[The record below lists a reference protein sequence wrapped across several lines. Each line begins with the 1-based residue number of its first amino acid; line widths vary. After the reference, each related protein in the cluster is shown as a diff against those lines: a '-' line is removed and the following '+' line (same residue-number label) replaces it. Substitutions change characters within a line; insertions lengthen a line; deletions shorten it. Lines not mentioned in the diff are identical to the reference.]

1 MNTKTGRLIR
11 YLPLSIN
18 VYGVGGLIGSI
29 IRKTSFLLIRSFLQH
44 EKYAVS
50 SAFATVVEAV
60 RIGVWQQCDG
70 SECSVV
76 FRNEQFLR
84 FPNQDDDEA
93 RATKVGLVCQI
104 LATLVAAVVPI

>member
-29 IRKTSFLLIRSFLQH
+29 TRKTSFLLIRSFLQH

-50 SAFATVVEAV
+50 SAFAKQFELGFGSNAMVANAV
-60 RIGVWQQCDG
+60 LFSGTSSPCG
-70 SECSVV
+70 SPT
-76 FRNEQFLR
+76 RMAMKQGRL
-84 FPNQDDDEA
+84 
-93 RATKVGLVCQI
+93 KVGLVCQI